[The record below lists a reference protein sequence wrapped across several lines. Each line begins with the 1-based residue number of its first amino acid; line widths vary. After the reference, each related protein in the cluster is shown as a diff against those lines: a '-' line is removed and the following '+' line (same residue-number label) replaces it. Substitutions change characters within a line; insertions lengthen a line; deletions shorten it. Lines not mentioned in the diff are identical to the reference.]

1 MTGKVLIVGALGTV
15 GRSLI
20 DHFEAKP
27 QWEMVGLSRR
37 EPDFQTRAEW
47 LPLDLRDPQAANRLA
62 ALRDV
67 THVVYA
73 AVQDQADLVSGWS
86 ERDHADVNL
95 AMLRTVIDG
104 LEASGPTLRHVTL
117 LQGTKAYGGHLGVFR
132 MPARESD
139 ARYMPPNFYYDQQD
153 FMVERQTGK
162 AWSWTV
168 LRPQLVC
175 GTALGTETNIVPA
188 LGAYAA
194 MSREYGIPLRYPG
207 GQGRIR
213 EATDAR
219 LIAKA
224 AEWAGESSRAA
235 NEVFN
240 IVNGDVY
247 MWENVWEGLAGLFN
261 IPLGQPQPFR
271 LSKVMPGNG
280 AIWDRVVE
288 KHGLAPLSYSQIVP
302 SWQVVD
308 WVLGYGQRPNP
319 HHVSTIKAREFGF
332 HDCIDTETMFI
343 ELLKELQERR
353 VLPL

>member
-1 MTGKVLIVGALGTV
+1 MAGKVLIVGALGTV

-20 DHFEAKP
+20 DHFEARP
-27 QWEMVGLSRR
+27 EWQIVGLSRR
-37 EPDFQTRAEW
+37 KPDFKTRAEW
-47 LPLDLRDPQAANRLA
+47 VPLDLREAQAATCLA
-62 ALRDV
+62 AV
-67 THVVYA
+67 EGITHVIYA
-73 AVQDQADLVSGWS
+73 AVHDQADLVSGWS

-95 AMLRTVIDG
+95 QMLRTVIDG
-104 LEASGPTLRHVTL
+104 VEASGNTLRHVTL

-153 FMVERQTGK
+153 FMVERQAGK

-175 GTALGTETNIVPA
+175 GTAVGTETNIVPA

-224 AEWAGESSRAA
+224 SEWAGSSSRAA

-247 MWENVWEGLAGLFN
+247 MWENVWEGLAELFGMT
-261 IPLGQPQPFR
+261 LGQPQPFR

-280 AIWDRVVE
+280 ALWDSVVAR
-288 KHGLAPLSYSQIVP
+288 HGLAQLTYTQIVP

-332 HDCIDTETMFI
+332 HDCIDTEKMFM
-343 ELLKELQERR
+343 ELLKELQERK
-353 VLPL
+353 VLPR

>member
-1 MTGKVLIVGALGTV
+1 MGGKVLIVGALGTV

-20 DHFEAKP
+20 DHFEP
-27 QWEMVGLSRR
+27 RTDWDMVALSRR
-37 EPDFQTRAEW
+37 KPDFATRADW
-47 LPLDLRDPQAANRLA
+47 LSLDLRDPQAVARLSE
-62 ALRDV
+62 LDGV
-67 THVVYA
+67 THVIYA

-86 ERDHADVNL
+86 ERDHADTNL
-95 AMLRTVIDG
+95 AMLKAVVDG
-104 LEASGPTLRHVTL
+104 IEASPSPLRHITL

-139 ARYMPPNFYYDQQD
+139 ERYMPPNFYYDQQD
-153 FMVERQTGK
+153 FIVERQAGK
-162 AWSWTV
+162 AWSWTA

-175 GTALGTETNIVPA
+175 GTAVGTETNIVPA

-213 EATDAR
+213 EVTDAR

-224 AEWAGESSRAA
+224 AEWAGGSSRAA

-247 MWENVWEGLAGLFN
+247 LWENVWERLAELFAV
-261 IPLGQPQPFR
+261 PLGQPQPFR

-280 AIWDRVVE
+280 GIWDRVVE
-288 KHGLAPLSYSQIVP
+288 KHGLERTTYKEIVP

-308 WVLGYGQRPNP
+308 WILGYGQRPNP

-332 HDCIDTETMFI
+332 HDCIDTEAMFV
-343 ELLKELQERR
+343 ELLRELQDRR
-353 VLPL
+353 ILPR